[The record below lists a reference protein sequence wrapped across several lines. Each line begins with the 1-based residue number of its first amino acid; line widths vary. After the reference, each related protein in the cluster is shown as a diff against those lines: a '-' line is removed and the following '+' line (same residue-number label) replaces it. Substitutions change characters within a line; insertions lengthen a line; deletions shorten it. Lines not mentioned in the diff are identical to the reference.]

1 MTSDILFSLLIA
13 VLSASPFMEQDL
25 IDELLKEENRQQI
38 EQGNKYK
45 VKADYKVSTYSA
57 PQYLPRRCNFCIC

>member
-38 EQGNKYK
+38 EQELLEDFKKNPEEWNQI
-45 VKADYKVSTYSA
+45 VKE
-57 PQYLPRRCNFCIC
+57 YLKEE

>member
-38 EQGNKYK
+38 EQELLEDFKKNPEEWNQI
-45 VKADYKVSTYSA
+45 VKE
-57 PQYLPRRCNFCIC
+57 YLK